1 MGLFSKFRKGLKKTR
16 DEGITAKVDEVIET
30 YDEICDDL
38 FDELE
43 EVLIMGDVG
52 MQTAERIISDLKE
65 KIENDKITEVSE
77 VRETLKDIV
86 AGIVWGGSYLKLRTK
101 PSVILVIGVNGVGKT
116 TTIGKLAMRLKS
128 MGRSV
133 ILGAA
138 DTFRAAAIEQ
148 LEVWAKR
155 ADVPMV
161 KHAEGADPAAVV
173 YDTIQSAK
181 AKGTDV
187 IIIDTAGRLH
197 NKKNLMDELNKIS
210 RVIDRELPDASR
222 ETLLI
227 LDATTGQNA
236 VNQAKD
242 FKDAAGITGIIL
254 TKLDGTARGGV
265 VLAINNELDV
275 PVKFVGVG
283 EQIDDLQPFDADAF
297 ASALFDKKPTHDDDA
312 FASSKIALADALNA
326 VYDDS
331 LTLSSWYLTQIAD
344 DEIISPA
351 DSASNISAVTKQQVQ
366 DCADLLTLDTIYKL
380 VGNKEG
386 E

>member
-1 MGLFSKFRKGLKKTR
+1 MGIFSKFRKGLKKTR
-16 DEGITAKVDEVIET
+16 NEGITAQLDDVMESHQ
-30 YDEICDDL
+30 EITDDL
-38 FDELE
+38 YDELE

-52 MQTAERIISDLKE
+52 IPTAQRVIRDLKA
-65 KIENDKITEVSE
+65 KIENDKITSVPQ
-77 VRETLKDIV
+77 VRETMKDIV
-86 AGIVWGGSYLKLRTK
+86 SGIVWGGSYLSLRTK

-116 TTIGKLAMRLKS
+116 TTIGKLALRLKNQ
-128 MGRSV
+128 GRKV

-155 ADVPMV
+155 ADVELI
-161 KHAEGADPAAVV
+161 KHAEGADPASVV
-173 YDTIQSAK
+173 FDTIAAGKARSA
-181 AKGTDV
+181 DV

-210 RVIDRELPDASR
+210 RVIERELPGASK
-222 ETLLI
+222 EVLLV

-242 FKDAAGITGIIL
+242 FKDAAGITGIVL

-297 ASALFDKKPTHDDDA
+297 AAGLFDKAPTEVDEEEI
-312 FASSKIALADALNA
+312 ASFIGSAEAAADEKAEKG
-326 VYDDS
+326 S
-331 LTLSSWYLTQIAD
+331 Q
-344 DEIISPA
+344 
-351 DSASNISAVTKQQVQ
+351 K
-366 DCADLLTLDTIYKL
+366 
-380 VGNKEG
+380 
-386 E
+386 

>member
-16 DEGITAKVDEVIET
+16 DEGITVKVDEVIET

-38 FDELE
+38 FYELE

-297 ASALFDKKPTHDDDA
+297 ASALFDKKPTHDDD
-312 FASSKIALADALNA
+312 DE
-326 VYDDS
+326 
-331 LTLSSWYLTQIAD
+331 IAD
-344 DEIISPA
+344 FISSVDE
-351 DSASNISAVTKQQVQ
+351 
-366 DCADLLTLDTIYKL
+366 
-380 VGNKEG
+380 KE
-386 E
+386 EK

>member
-1 MGLFSKFRKGLKKTR
+1 MGLFDKFRKGLKKTR
-16 DEGITAKVDEVIET
+16 DEGITAQMDEVIQSYEKID
-30 YDEICDDL
+30 DEL
-38 FDELE
+38 FEELE

-52 MQTAERIISDLKE
+52 MPTAERIIRDLKA
-65 KIENDKITEVSE
+65 KIANDNITSVSQ
-77 VRETLKDIV
+77 VRETMKDIV
-86 AGIVWGGSYLKLRTK
+86 AGVVWGGSYLKIRTK

-116 TTIGKLAMRLKS
+116 TTIGKLALRLKN

-148 LEVWAKR
+148 LQVWADR
-155 ADVPMV
+155 ADVPLI
-161 KHAEGADPAAVV
+161 KHAEGSDPAAVV
-173 YDTIQSAK
+173 YDTIQAGK
-181 AKGTDV
+181 ARGSDV

-210 RVIDRELPDASR
+210 RVIDRELPDCSR
-222 ETLLI
+222 ETLLV

-297 ASALFDKKPTHDDDA
+297 ASALFDMKPTHE
-312 FASSKIALADALNA
+312 
-326 VYDDS
+326 
-331 LTLSSWYLTQIAD
+331 D
-344 DEIISPA
+344 DEA
-351 DSASNISAVTKQQVQ
+351 
-366 DCADLLTLDTIYKL
+366 LTNFVSGI
-380 VGNKEG
+380 E

>member
-1 MGLFSKFRKGLKKTR
+1 MGIFSKFRKGLKKTR
-16 DEGITAKVDEVIET
+16 DEGITAQLYEVMESHET
-30 YDEICDDL
+30 ISDDL

-52 MQTAERIISDLKE
+52 IPTAERVIRDLKA
-65 KIENDKITEVSE
+65 KIENDKITSVPA
-77 VRETLKDIV
+77 VRETMKDIV
-86 AGIVWGGSYLKLRTK
+86 SGIVWGGSYLSLRTK

-116 TTIGKLAMRLKS
+116 TTIGKLAMRLKNQ
-128 MGRSV
+128 GRKV

-148 LEVWAKR
+148 LQVWADR
-155 ADVPMV
+155 ADVELI
-161 KHAEGADPAAVV
+161 KHGEGADPASVV
-173 YDTIQSAK
+173 FDTIAAGK
-181 AKGTDV
+181 ARGADV

-210 RVIDRELPDASR
+210 RVIQRELPDASK
-222 ETLLI
+222 EVLLV

-242 FKDAAGITGIIL
+242 FKEAAGITGIVL

-265 VLAINNELDV
+265 ILAINNELDV

-297 ASALFDKKPTHDDDA
+297 AAGLFDTTDPVDD
-312 FASSKIALADALNA
+312 KE
-326 VYDDS
+326 
-331 LTLSSWYLTQIAD
+331 IAD
-344 DEIISPA
+344 FISGTE
-351 DSASNISAVTKQQVQ
+351 D
-366 DCADLLTLDTIYKL
+366 
-380 VGNKEG
+380 
-386 E
+386 

>member
-1 MGLFSKFRKGLKKTR
+1 MGLFDKFRKGLKKTR
-16 DEGITAKVDEVIET
+16 DEGITAQMDEVIQSYEKID
-30 YDEICDDL
+30 DEL
-38 FDELE
+38 FEELE

-52 MQTAERIISDLKE
+52 MPTAERIIKDLKA
-65 KIENDKITEVSE
+65 KIENDKITSVSQ
-77 VRETLKDIV
+77 VRETMKDIV
-86 AGIVWGGSYLKLRTK
+86 AGVVWGGSYLKIRTK

-116 TTIGKLAMRLKS
+116 TTIGKLALRLKN

-148 LEVWAKR
+148 LQVWADR
-155 ADVPMV
+155 AEVDLI
-161 KHAEGADPAAVV
+161 KHAEGSDPAAVV
-173 YDTIQSAK
+173 YDTIQAGK
-181 AKGTDV
+181 ARGADV

-210 RVIDRELPDASR
+210 RVIDRELPDCSR
-222 ETLLI
+222 ETLLV

-297 ASALFDKKPTHDDDA
+297 ASALFDLKPSNENDE
-312 FASSKIALADALNA
+312 S
-326 VYDDS
+326 
-331 LTLSSWYLTQIAD
+331 IAD
-344 DEIISPA
+344 FITGIE
-351 DSASNISAVTKQQVQ
+351 
-366 DCADLLTLDTIYKL
+366 
-380 VGNKEG
+380 E
-386 E
+386 

>member
-283 EQIDDLQPFDADAF
+283 EQIDDLQPFDAEAF
-297 ASALFDKKPTHDDDA
+297 ASALFDKKPTHDDD
-312 FASSKIALADALNA
+312 DE
-326 VYDDS
+326 
-331 LTLSSWYLTQIAD
+331 IAD
-344 DEIISPA
+344 FISSVDE
-351 DSASNISAVTKQQVQ
+351 
-366 DCADLLTLDTIYKL
+366 
-380 VGNKEG
+380 KE
-386 E
+386 EK

>member
-1 MGLFSKFRKGLKKTR
+1 MGIFSKFRKGLKKTR
-16 DEGITAKVDEVIET
+16 DEGITAQLDEVIESHET
-30 YDEICDDL
+30 ISDDL

-52 MQTAERIISDLKE
+52 IPTAERVIRDLKA
-65 KIENDKITEVSE
+65 KIENDKITSVPA
-77 VRETLKDIV
+77 VRETMKDIV
-86 AGIVWGGSYLKLRTK
+86 SGIVWGGSYLSLRTK

-116 TTIGKLAMRLKS
+116 TTIGKLAMRLKNQ
-128 MGRSV
+128 GRKV

-148 LEVWAKR
+148 LQVWADR
-155 ADVPMV
+155 ADVELI
-161 KHAEGADPAAVV
+161 KHGEGADPASVV
-173 YDTIQSAK
+173 FDTIAAGK
-181 AKGTDV
+181 ARGADV

-210 RVIDRELPDASR
+210 RVIQRELPDASK
-222 ETLLI
+222 EVLLV

-242 FKDAAGITGIIL
+242 FKEAAGITGIVL

-265 VLAINNELDV
+265 ILAINNELDV

-297 ASALFDKKPTHDDDA
+297 AAGLFDTADPVDD
-312 FASSKIALADALNA
+312 KE
-326 VYDDS
+326 
-331 LTLSSWYLTQIAD
+331 IAD
-344 DEIISPA
+344 FISGTE
-351 DSASNISAVTKQQVQ
+351 D
-366 DCADLLTLDTIYKL
+366 
-380 VGNKEG
+380 
-386 E
+386 

>member
-1 MGLFSKFRKGLKKTR
+1 MGLFDKFRKGLKKTR
-16 DEGITAKVDEVIET
+16 DEGITAQMDEVIESYEEIT
-30 YDEICDDL
+30 DEL

-43 EVLIMGDVG
+43 EILIMGDVG
-52 MQTAERIISDLKE
+52 MPTAERIIGDLKA
-65 KIENDKITEVSE
+65 KIENDKITSVSE
-77 VRETLKDIV
+77 VRETMKDIV
-86 AGIVWGGSYLKLRTK
+86 AGVVWGGSYLKIRTK
-101 PSVILVIGVNGVGKT
+101 PSIILVIGVNGVGKT
-116 TTIGKLAMRLKS
+116 TTIGKLALRLKN

-148 LEVWAKR
+148 LQVWADR
-155 ADVPMV
+155 ADVPLI
-161 KHAEGADPAAVV
+161 KHAEGSDPAAVV
-173 YDTIQSAK
+173 YDTIQAGK
-181 AKGTDV
+181 ARGSDV

-222 ETLLI
+222 ETLLV

-297 ASALFDKKPTHDDDA
+297 ASAMFDLKPTHEDDD
-312 FASSKIALADALNA
+312 S
-326 VYDDS
+326 
-331 LTLSSWYLTQIAD
+331 IAD
-344 DEIISPA
+344 FITGIE
-351 DSASNISAVTKQQVQ
+351 
-366 DCADLLTLDTIYKL
+366 
-380 VGNKEG
+380 E
-386 E
+386 

>member
-30 YDEICDDL
+30 YDEICDEL
-38 FDELE
+38 FVELE

-236 VNQAKD
+236 ANQAKD

-297 ASALFDKKPTHDDDA
+297 ASALFDKKPTHDDD
-312 FASSKIALADALNA
+312 DE
-326 VYDDS
+326 
-331 LTLSSWYLTQIAD
+331 IAD
-344 DEIISPA
+344 FISSVDE
-351 DSASNISAVTKQQVQ
+351 
-366 DCADLLTLDTIYKL
+366 
-380 VGNKEG
+380 KE
-386 E
+386 EK